1 MSDPAGV
8 AAATGASA
16 VPRTTNINGPWD
28 TQATLAAPLHGI
40 IEYED
45 TNPPQPAAF
54 HRTEPQ

>member
-16 VPRTTNINGPWD
+16 VPRTTSINGPWD
-28 TQATLAAPLHGI
+28 TQATRAAPLHGI

-45 TNPPQPAAF
+45 TNPTQPAAF
-54 HRTEPQ
+54 YRTEPQ